1 MPPVKKCRRVCFEPA
16 CRQFGPAVAEG
27 TPLRITLEE
36 AEALRL
42 SDLEGLD
49 QLAGAAEMNI
59 SRGTYQRILAAARQK
74 VADALINARALYIEG
89 GQYELVREGRGCQKM
104 CKNCTFCQMR

>member
-59 SRGTYQRILAAARQK
+59 S
-74 VADALINARALYIEG
+74 DALINARALYIEG